1 MSSDVMHIILKR
13 INRDFDNMVLA
24 VVVWLCT
31 LPLVGLFVFPF
42 WGMEISI
49 LIAIG
54 LLIALLIICWGICDW
69 KIFKS

>member
-1 MSSDVMHIILKR
+1 ML
-13 INRDFDNMVLA
+13 NRLNRHFDDMILA

-31 LPLVGLFVFPF
+31 LPLVGLFFFPF
-42 WGMEISI
+42 WGMEISL

>member
-1 MSSDVMHIILKR
+1 MI
-13 INRDFDNMVLA
+13 LA

-31 LPLVGLFVFPF
+31 LPLVGLFFFPF
-42 WGMEISI
+42 WGMEISL